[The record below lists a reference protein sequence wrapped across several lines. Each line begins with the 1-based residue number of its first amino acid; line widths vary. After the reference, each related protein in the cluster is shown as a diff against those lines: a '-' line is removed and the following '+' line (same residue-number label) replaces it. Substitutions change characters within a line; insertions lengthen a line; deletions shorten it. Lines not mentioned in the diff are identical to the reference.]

1 MKKIFGVLLV
11 LIMLAGCDKLPSGE
25 EINYI
30 PIEYKEVDM
39 SGYDDM
45 SSLNHHFKL
54 ITPDEY
60 LRIYEEDGSG
70 AFYFGSTSCHY
81 CQEMV
86 KYMEKAAEDSDQTIY
101 YIDVYSAS
109 DPLTS
114 VLDEMTEAL
123 YPVLVEDSSGE
134 KGIQTPHF
142 LIMINGEYAASKVG
156 GYEGSDEEIVKN
168 YEDMLKLLD

>member
-1 MKKIFGVLLV
+1 MKKVFFVVIILFVLFG
-11 LIMLAGCDKLPSGE
+11 CSKLPSGE
-25 EINYI
+25 EINHI

-39 SGYDDM
+39 SGYDNM

-60 LRIYEEDGSG
+60 LRVYKEGGSG
-70 AFYFGSTSCHY
+70 AFYFGSTTCHY

-86 KYMEKAAEDSDQTIY
+86 KYMEKAAEDSNQTIY
-101 YIDVYSAS
+101 YIDVYSTS

-123 YPVLVEDSSGE
+123 YPVLAKDSSGE
-134 KGIQTPHF
+134 KAIQTPHF
-142 LIMINGEYAASKVG
+142 LILINGEYAASKVG
-156 GYEGSDEEIVKN
+156 GYSGNDNEII
-168 YEDMLKLLD
+168 YEYESMLNLLK